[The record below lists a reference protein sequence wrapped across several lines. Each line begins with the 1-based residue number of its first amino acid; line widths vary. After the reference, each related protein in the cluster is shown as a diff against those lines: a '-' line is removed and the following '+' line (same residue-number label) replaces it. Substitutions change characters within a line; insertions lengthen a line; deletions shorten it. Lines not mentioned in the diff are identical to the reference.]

1 MENKKFYLSTAIAYT
16 SSTPHIGNVYEAIL
30 ADSICRMKRT
40 LGYDVYFQT
49 GTDEHGQKI
58 ERKAISQGVTPK
70 EHVDKVAKELRDIY
84 DLMDVS
90 YDRFIRTTDEDHVEA
105 VQKIFKRLYDKGD
118 IYKGYYEGY
127 YCVADESYYLER
139 DLVDGKCP
147 DCGRPVELTKEECY
161 FLRLKP
167 YQERLVN
174 HIKTHDEFIQPES
187 RKNEMLNNF
196 LKDDLPDLCVSR
208 TSYKWG
214 IPVSFDTKHVT
225 YVWID
230 ALCNYITGIGYD
242 PDKSF
247 EEQNEKF
254 KKYWPCDCHLIG
266 KDILRFH
273 TIYWPIMLMALDL
286 PLPKQVFGHPWVLFG
301 NDKMSKSKGNI
312 IYAQD
317 LVKRFGVDAVR
328 YYVLHEIPFA
338 QDGSITYELLIDRYN
353 SDLANTLGNL
363 VSRSLAMTNK
373 YFNGNVKYHGAI
385 SDVDKD
391 LEALSIETRN
401 NLVKHMDMFK
411 TGDAIEDVM
420 KFLRRANK
428 YVDETEPWA
437 LAKDETKREQLE
449 NVLYHLLESIKES
462 ALMLEPFMPSTSKK
476 IYKFLNLNN
485 PKFDEV
491 GDYSKEGSY
500 TIGEYENLF
509 QRLDSKKVLDEIY
522 QEQAE
527 VQEKAKEA
535 NSLSDKLASTPSKE
549 EITIDD
555 FEKIELVVG
564 KILEARKHPKADKLL
579 VFKVDIGSEVR
590 QIVSGISK
598 WYNPDDLVGKKVVV
612 VKNLK
617 PIKLRGEESCGMLLC
632 AADKEDK
639 TLELLNVNALNP
651 GDIVR

>member
-373 YFNGNVKYHGAI
+373 YFNGTVKYHGAI

-485 PKFDEV
+485 PKFEEV